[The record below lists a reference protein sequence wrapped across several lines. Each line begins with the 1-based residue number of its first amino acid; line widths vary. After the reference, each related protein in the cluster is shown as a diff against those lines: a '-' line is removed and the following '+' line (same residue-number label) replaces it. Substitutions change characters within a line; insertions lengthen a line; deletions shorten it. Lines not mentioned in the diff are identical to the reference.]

1 MRTCQTKPRFPA
13 SFCLLLVAIAAT
25 TALFAV
31 TATTTTKRLT
41 RQMAVMS
48 ARDLGEMLVA
58 WSRGPIDRRDW
69 ASLNSLARL
78 HSANPGLRFVSFV
91 VKAEGLPAG
100 DKPLPSRAV
109 QTVPTAEA
117 YKHLAAGLP
126 DWAVVDVPIYA
137 ADESEKEAP
146 RRQLGEVVLGI
157 EPERAHLLI
166 SKAHLWIAGQAVIL
180 GILLIGLTLF
190 FRRRIYQPVE
200 RLVAQAD
207 ALVRRSSPQ
216 RPGSREA
223 SELVRVGHALGVLAE
238 ELSDRESELAE
249 LQQQIEQRVQ
259 ERTEL
264 LRELASRDPLTG
276 LHNRRYFSHTLG
288 PAFDQAVRYDTPL
301 ALAMID
307 LDHFKRVNDEYGHV
321 LGDEVLIIL
330 TTTLTT
336 ELRAADIGARFGGDE
351 FVVLMPQTQL
361 SDALQVVE
369 RIRDSFTQACRQR
382 FNKLMVTLSIGVA
395 TVGPGIDSAEELLA
409 AADVAM
415 YRAKNLGKDRICCHQ
430 DGDESASRI
439 DSHL

>member
-1 MRTCQTKPRFPA
+1 MRTCQTKPRFSA
-13 SFCLLLVAIAAT
+13 SFCLLLVAMAVAT
-25 TALFAV
+25 MLFAV
-31 TATTTTKRLT
+31 TATTTTERLT
-41 RQMAVMS
+41 RQMAIMS
-48 ARDLGEMLVA
+48 ARDLGEMLA
-58 WSRGPIDRRDW
+58 TWSRGPIDRREW

-100 DKPLPSRAV
+100 DKPLPSRTV
-109 QTVPTAEA
+109 HTVPTVEA
-117 YKHLAAGLP
+117 YGHLAAGLP
-126 DWAVVDVPIYA
+126 GWAVVNVPIYPAEGPESA
-137 ADESEKEAP
+137 AQRPK
-146 RRQLGEVVLGI
+146 LGQVVLGI
-157 EPERAHLLI
+157 EPDRAHMLI
-166 SKAHLWIAGQAVIL
+166 SKAHLWIAGQSVVL
-180 GILLIGLTLF
+180 GILLIGVTLF
-190 FRRRIYQPVE
+190 FRRCIYQPVT

-207 ALVRRSSPQ
+207 ELVTRSSDR
-216 RPGSREA
+216 RPGSHEA
-223 SELVRVGHALGVLAE
+223 SEIVRVGHALGVLAE
-238 ELSDRESELAE
+238 ELSNRESELAE

-307 LDHFKRVNDEYGHV
+307 LDHFKRVNDEYGHG

-361 SDALQVVE
+361 PDALQVVE
-369 RIRDSFTQACRQR
+369 RIRDSFTEACRQR
-382 FNKLMVTLSIGVA
+382 FNELVVTLSIGLA
-395 TVGPGIDSAEELLA
+395 TVGPGISSGEELLA

-415 YRAKNLGKDRICCHQ
+415 YQAKNLGKDRIYCHQ
-430 DGDESASRI
+430 TGGESASRI